1 MAELTQIKRHRGP
14 KTERRQK
21 ASLTHGKKTPE
32 SVPMNMSHEFKK
44 ERLPQLQARYARRN
58 REGKSRMLDE
68 LCEDYGY
75 ERKYAIKLLGGK
87 LPPKSEHKR
96 PGPEPHYL
104 TIEPIVR
111 QIWSSAEQP
120 CGKRLVPILRRWLP
134 FYEQHFERISP
145 EQRLLIHQVSP
156 ASLDRLLAGARAENP
171 GRGRCGT
178 KPGTLLRSE
187 IPIRTGTWD
196 LTRPGYLEADSV
208 AHCGASLAGDFIW
221 SLTYTDIFSTWT
233 EGRAVWNKGA
243 AGVLHATKDVE
254 NGLPFE
260 FLGFDCDNG
269 GEFLNHHL
277 WTYLTERKPPVEF
290 TRSRPYHSDDNAHV
304 EQKNWAWPRQLLGY
318 TRLENPDWVLPICAI
333 YKEVWGPLQNFF
345 LPCLKLQQKWR
356 EGSHWRKRYDKPQTA
371 YDRLLQWGKL
381 TPKQKR
387 HLKDH
392 YKSLDPFTLKKDLEK
407 RLKKILLP
415 KTKNRTDEPSA

>member
-1 MAELTQIKRHRGP
+1 MEKRHR
-14 KTERRQK
+14 K
-21 ASLTHGKKTPE
+21 
-32 SVPMNMSHEFKK
+32 SVEMNMSQEMKK
-44 ERLPQLQARYARRN
+44 EWLPKLRIRYARRS

-68 LCEDYGY
+68 LCEDYNY
-75 ERKYAIKLLGGK
+75 ERKYAIKLLGDA
-87 LPPKSEHKR
+87 LPAPSGRRH
-96 PGPEPHYL
+96 PGPEPRYGL
-104 TIEPIVR
+104 IEPIVR
-111 QIWSSAEQP
+111 QIWLSAEQP
-120 CGKRLVPILRRWLP
+120 CGKRLLPILHQWLP
-134 FYEQHFERISP
+134 YYERRFGAVSFGQRKGLHQIS
-145 EQRLLIHQVSP
+145 
-156 ASLDRLLAGARAENP
+156 AATLDRLLIPARADYP
-171 GRGRCGT
+171 ARGRCGT
-178 KPGTLLRSE
+178 KPGSLLKSE

-196 LTRPGYLEADSV
+196 LTGPGYLEADSV
-208 AHCGASLAGDFIW
+208 AHCGASLAGEFIW

-304 EQKNWAWPRQLLGY
+304 EQKNRAWPRQLLGY
-318 TRLENPDWVLPICAI
+318 NRLENSDWVLPICAI
-333 YKEVWGPLQNFF
+333 YKELWGPLQNFF

-387 HLKDH
+387 HLQDH
-392 YKSLDPFTLKKDLEK
+392 YKSLDPF
-407 RLKKILLP
+407 
-415 KTKNRTDEPSA
+415 